1 MVNYTCICD
10 AVTVLTATREF
21 LCTCFI
27 GLRHSVRYS
36 TNGLLI
42 KVEFCSH
49 SVCLSCLLVMSNNY
63 GKMADSIKMQF
74 EMVDWLGPRNV
85 VLNEVQMPSQ

>member
-27 GLRHSVRYS
+27 GLHHSVRY
-36 TNGLLI
+36 TTDGLLI